1 MAKIKQQD
9 KDKIISEFET
19 MKSFEVS
26 ARDLYVRISSE
37 PSIEDQNIKD
47 VFGRIAKD
55 EQRHADLVQKIINIV
70 NASF

>member
-9 KDKIISEFET
+9 KDKLIGDFEM

-26 ARDLYVRISSE
+26 ASDLYIKISSD
-37 PSIEDQNIKD
+37 PGVEDERIKNT
-47 VFGRIAKD
+47 FKIIAKD
-55 EQRHADLVQKIINIV
+55 EQKHAELVQKIINIV

>member
-9 KDKIISEFET
+9 KDKIIGEFET
-19 MKSFEVS
+19 MKSFEES
-26 ARDLYVRISSE
+26 ARDLYIRISSD
-37 PSIEDQNIKD
+37 PGVEDERIKNTFR
-47 VFGRIAKD
+47 VIAKD